1 MRNLTRSE
9 SGRRPRSAPHRAI
22 AHAQGF
28 GTDESVIIDTLA
40 PLDAFQMD
48 QLSRTY
54 EQLVGRT
61 LVKTLEKELSS
72 W

>member
-1 MRNLTRSE
+1 MHLHTRQE
-9 SGRRPRSAPHRAI
+9 LI
-22 AHAQGF
+22 QQGF
-28 GTDESVIIDTLA
+28 GTDENVIIDTMA

-48 QLSRTY
+48 HLSRTY

-61 LVKTLEKELSS
+61 LVKTLEKEMSG

>member
-1 MRNLTRSE
+1 MERGRPPQEFHPSCFELT
-9 SGRRPRSAPHRAI
+9 P
-22 AHAQGF
+22 QGF

-40 PLDAFQMD
+40 PLDAFKMD

>member
-1 MRNLTRSE
+1 MLM
-9 SGRRPRSAPHRAI
+9 HK
-22 AHAQGF
+22 GF
-28 GTDESVIIDTLA
+28 GTDENVIIDTMA

-54 EQLVGRT
+54 EQLVGRS